1 MSKTS
6 PKNLASK
13 AVEDRR
19 LLSELP
25 VGILSKKHSTRL
37 NSFQALTLMS
47 EEHPKV
53 LYPSWDYFADLIK
66 SGELS
71 SKYIALHIIAN
82 LTRVDSENKFD
93 QLFDEYYELLN
104 DDSVVT
110 AAHLAGNSGK
120 IAKAKPELQ
129 TKITDRLL
137 SIDETQHTPEH
148 KNLIKSY
155 AVESLDEY
163 FEEAKDKE
171 RITEFVKKQV
181 GNKSPRTRKK
191 AKEFLK
197 KREK

>member
-6 PKNLASK
+6 PRNLASK
-13 AVEDRR
+13 AVEDRK
-19 LLSELP
+19 LLSELL
-25 VGILSKKHSTRL
+25 VGILSKKHSTRQ
-37 NSFQALTLMS
+37 NSFKALSLLS
-47 EEHPKV
+47 EGHPKV
-53 LYPSWDYFADLIK
+53 LYPSWDYFADLNK
-66 SGELS
+66 SGES
-71 SKYIALHIIAN
+71 GSKYIALHIIAN
-82 LTRVDSENKFD
+82 LTRADSENKFD
-93 QLFDEYYELLN
+93 GLFDEYYELLN
-104 DDSVVT
+104 DDSVVI

-120 IAKAKPELQ
+120 IAKVKPELQ
-129 TKITDRLL
+129 TRITDRLL

-171 RITEFVKKQV
+171 KVIEFVKMQV

-197 KREK
+197 KMGK